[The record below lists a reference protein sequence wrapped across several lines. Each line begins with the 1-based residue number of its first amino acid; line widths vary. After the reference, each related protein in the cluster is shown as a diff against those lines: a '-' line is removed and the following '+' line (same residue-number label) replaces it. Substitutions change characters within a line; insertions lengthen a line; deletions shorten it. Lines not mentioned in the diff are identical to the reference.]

1 MKNSIQIFTRLINFE
16 KMYSDQNTYWKNSEN
31 VMESHLA
38 KKELR
43 IFLSK
48 EIIKMH
54 SGSSFRFT
62 FLENFIWSN
71 KVELYIAKTGVGVGF
86 SHGL

>member
-1 MKNSIQIFTRLINFE
+1 
-16 KMYSDQNTYWKNSEN
+16 
-31 VMESHLA
+31 MESHLV

-48 EIIKMH
+48 VNSAIIKMH
-54 SGSSFRFT
+54 SGSNFRFI

>member
-1 MKNSIQIFTRLINFE
+1 
-16 KMYSDQNTYWKNSEN
+16 
-31 VMESHLA
+31 MESHLVT
-38 KKELR
+38 KR

-48 EIIKMH
+48 VICDNKNAFWVN
-54 SGSSFRFT
+54 FRFI